1 MTLAEGNHHL
11 VVEMCERAGGE
22 NLKMRYEG
30 PDTDGSKVAADDGH
44 VYVTHRGYN
53 KSPQIFGSDGHPVN
67 DRYAQWHCGGIQEIL
82 GTCPGMTAGDGFLQI
97 GDWRLAAL
105 HSHYF
110 TFSHRSLHS
119 DGHTHSGPRRDHH
132 SWDREPHI
140 ASSIKFGDRFI
151 EFGHWWRLGEWDD
164 GRHLVL
170 SHRNNRAP
178 IIWRDDGTVRHGP
191 HRGWSLFGRAV
202 GAASGIAFGN
212 GFVQIGKWRI
222 GDVNGVHFSIAVNGK
237 TAEIMISN
245 GGRRYGPRSD
255 WTTFGRP
262 IMDCRVVPDDV
273 NSNVVAL
280 KPPLT
285 EGLECD
291 YFYNQAQCHVPDL
304 GALTPAHTEV
314 LPNIYMNHG
323 SFPHVRQTNNF
334 CIRCSGFLTT
344 RAQGAYRFYTA
355 SDDGSLL
362 YLNGEKIVDN
372 NGCHGET
379 EKSSESMTLAEGNH
393 HLVVEMC
400 ERAGGENLKMRYE
413 GPDTDGSKVAV
424 PASVLMHSK

>member
-1 MTLAEGNHHL
+1 M
-11 VVEMCERAGGE
+11 
-22 NLKMRYEG
+22 
-30 PDTDGSKVAADDGH
+30 
-44 VYVTHRGYN
+44 
-53 KSPQIFGSDGHPVN
+53 
-67 DRYAQWHCGGIQEIL
+67 
-82 GTCPGMTAGDGFLQI
+82 
-97 GDWRLAAL
+97 
-105 HSHYF
+105 
-110 TFSHRSLHS
+110 
-119 DGHTHSGPRRDHH
+119 
-132 SWDREPHI
+132 
-140 ASSIKFGDRFI
+140 
-151 EFGHWWRLGEWDD
+151 
-164 GRHLVL
+164 
-170 SHRNNRAP
+170 
-178 IIWRDDGTVRHGP
+178 
-191 HRGWSLFGRAV
+191 
-202 GAASGIAFGN
+202 
-212 GFVQIGKWRI
+212 
-222 GDVNGVHFSIAVNGK
+222 NGVHFSIAVNGK
-237 TAEIMISN
+237 TEEIMISN

-273 NSNVVAL
+273 NFNVVAL

-344 RAQGAYRFYTA
+344 RAQGAYRFYTS

-372 NGCHGET
+372 NGCHPEQ
-379 EKSSESMTLAEGNH
+379 ERSSQSMTLAEGNH

-413 GPDTDGSKVAV
+413 GPDTHGSKVAV